1 MRLGDQVTF
10 VRKRTEALMRN
21 EQDAI
26 YIECVNSSGQTRPSH
41 QRVPPLAAGMAVA
54 IALDADAKREHKRV
68 DEMM

>member
-1 MRLGDQVTF
+1 
-10 VRKRTEALMRN
+10 MRN